1 MSGAGANS
9 NSHDPFTR
17 RDAAGSAGSDRDATG
32 SETARDGKTPAEIAA
47 YLRDMKIRTLFLR
60 SRTEHFAALDEI
72 AMMLDTGD
80 PDVIAVGRWLETAR
94 RTRGAQGR

>member
-1 MSGAGANS
+1 MIPSLDEMRQAAPAAIATLP
-9 NSHDPFTR
+9 DPKLR
-17 RDAAGSAGSDRDATG
+17 VIAI
-32 SETARDGKTPAEIAA
+32 TAWRLAEGKTPAEIAA